1 MGQSLHSYIPSY
13 LSAGACETILD
24 FSSKYFL
31 SAALVTEKGKY
42 IFHSV
47 TMKNNTG
54 RMPLII
60 LHLWRYF
67 CVKDTG
73 HRANKITG
81 SLN

>member
-47 TMKNNTG
+47 TIKNN
-54 RMPLII
+54 
-60 LHLWRYF
+60 
-67 CVKDTG
+67 
-73 HRANKITG
+73 NK
-81 SLN
+81 LLLLL